1 MCSITVE
8 RLGELAGA
16 LARLAGE
23 SLDDAPD
30 AVLAESLVGLREV
43 IDALEAQW
51 LRRLEVFDRRGGAA
65 AAGAVSTGA
74 WVRHQ
79 CRLAPGAAR
88 DRVELAR
95 ALAERPETA
104 AALAA
109 GEISVPHA
117 RLVTVALAELAEA
130 ASRELAAEAEPAL
143 VDVARGMDPGRLRRE
158 LVHVRHALAP
168 EAAATAADRT
178 FDRRG
183 LSVSETFGGM
193 VAVDGMLDAE
203 GGAALLSALM
213 ALAGPTGPEDRRTS
227 RQRRTDA
234 LVDLARRQLDRGDLP
249 ALGTERPHLTVT
261 VPLATLRRQPG
272 SPAADTGWVG
282 PVCGET
288 ARRIACDAGLS
299 RVITDGPSQPL
310 DVGRRT
316 RTVPPALRTALAV
329 RDRGCVFP
337 GCDRPP
343 PFTDA
348 HHLVAWVDGGP
359 TSLANLALLC
369 RIHHRTVHEGR
380 WQLTR
385 GPDGQWTAIPPGR
398 ASPPAPLAA

>member
-337 GCDRPP
+337 GCDRSTAGRP
-343 PFTDA
+343 
-348 HHLVAWVDGGP
+348 AWP
-359 TSLANLALLC
+359 K
-369 RIHHRTVHEGR
+369 
-380 WQLTR
+380 
-385 GPDGQWTAIPPGR
+385 
-398 ASPPAPLAA
+398 

>member
-117 RLVTVALAELAEA
+117 RLVTVALAEA

-213 ALAGPTGPEDRRTS
+213 ALAGPIGPEDRRTS

-272 SPAADTGWVG
+272 S
-282 PVCGET
+282 
-288 ARRIACDAGLS
+288 
-299 RVITDGPSQPL
+299 
-310 DVGRRT
+310 
-316 RTVPPALRTALAV
+316 
-329 RDRGCVFP
+329 
-337 GCDRPP
+337 
-343 PFTDA
+343 
-348 HHLVAWVDGGP
+348 
-359 TSLANLALLC
+359 
-369 RIHHRTVHEGR
+369 
-380 WQLTR
+380 
-385 GPDGQWTAIPPGR
+385 
-398 ASPPAPLAA
+398 